1 MVRKNEMLGIITVA
15 IVCLFLIGLSQKE
28 PSNYHNR
35 PLRYQQFLDLDNALR
50 STNISSVTHSIQYVV
65 LQQKKLL
72 SHELSDYRFPKGESI
87 EDYTLATGG
96 RPIRTVIFT
105 TWRSGSTFL
114 GDVLNAVPGTYYHYE
129 PLLEYGIIQIRGA
142 PHAESALYTLKSLL
156 SCDYSN
162 LYSYLQYGMSHVYL
176 FTHNTR
182 LWNQCEMYP
191 QYCWNSTFLNE
202 FCKLFPFQSMKTVR
216 MRAWLAEDLL
226 KDDDL
231 NVKVVLLVRDP
242 RGTLQSRKHRD
253 WCPGQPD
260 CDHPNNLCADMVSD
274 YSAAIQLKKRYP
286 DRFRVMR
293 YEDLSL
299 NPYDNI
305 RSLFDFLGLYL
316 HQEVINFL
324 DSHTKINIGGVSST
338 FRDSKSA
345 PFHWKTDL
353 NYTEVQYIEENC
365 EEAMKLWGYV
375 RSKNSSSLKD
385 LNPLTSYEIK

>member
-50 STNISSVTHSIQYVV
+50 STNITTVTHSIQYVV

-114 GDVLNAVPGTYYHYE
+114 GDVLNAVPGNYYHYE

-226 KDDDL
+226 KDDE
-231 NVKVVLLVRDP
+231 
-242 RGTLQSRKHRD
+242 
-253 WCPGQPD
+253 
-260 CDHPNNLCADMVSD
+260 
-274 YSAAIQLKKRYP
+274 
-286 DRFRVMR
+286 VMR

-299 NPYDNI
+299 NPYDHV

-316 HQEVINFL
+316 HKEVINFL

-353 NYTEVQYIEENC
+353 NYTEVQR
-365 EEAMKLWGYV
+365 KG
-375 RSKNSSSLKD
+375 
-385 LNPLTSYEIK
+385 